1 MGERLKSGKKR
12 VRSSEKRRVRNLLAK
27 NAIKR
32 ALKAAEKA
40 IKAKNPEVKE
50 LVKKAISV
58 LDKAVER
65 GIIHK
70 NKAARKK
77 SRLQKK
83 LK

>member
-1 MGERLKSGKKR
+1 MGQRLKSGKKR

-27 NAIKR
+27 NAIKK

-40 IKAKNPEVKE
+40 IKAKNPEAKE
-50 LVKKAISV
+50 LVKKAVSV

>member
-40 IKAKNPEVKE
+40 IKAKNSEVKE

>member
-83 LK
+83 LR